1 MDQYWRGRSPTVL
14 LALMLPA
21 IVYMA
26 LFTTF
31 GTLTGT
37 LLFDGV
43 IGVVLGLYICSHPV
57 ANAIDLLFLDHG
69 IMRHSAADAHG
80 LAWYGLNLIVMCVG
94 CFVVVI
100 GLTLFL
106 S

>member
-1 MDQYWRGRSPTVL
+1 MDQYWRGRSPMVL
-14 LALMLPA
+14 LALMVPA
-21 IVYMA
+21 IAYAA
-26 LFTTF
+26 LLNTF

-37 LLFDGV
+37 FLFDGV
-43 IGVVLGLYICSHPV
+43 IGVGLGLYICSHPV
-57 ANAIDLLFLDHG
+57 SNAIDLLFIDHRILRQG
-69 IMRHSAADAHG
+69 PGDDHG

-94 CFVVVI
+94 CFVTVI